1 MKLIA
6 AGQEYIIENNSVM
19 IETILN
25 IVDQALRDHSLV
37 FCGFEVNG
45 EEFYDD
51 LAQLVADRGETI
63 ETIVAILLTQE
74 QWRRETLRS
83 VEEYLQ
89 NSLPLLETLY
99 QDFYDNPSERV
110 WQDFG
115 KLIESMEWI
124 SKVAEFTDS
133 QAFLDYGEEV
143 RNLEIAVSQ
152 QDAGQIGDIIQFE
165 IIPRFEKAIETLS
178 AIDGGKTFDIN

>member
-19 IETILN
+19 IETVLN
-25 IVDQALRDHSLV
+25 IVDQVVRDHSLV
-37 FCGFEVNG
+37 FCGFEVNR

-63 ETIVAILLTQE
+63 ETIEAILLTQE
-74 QWRRETLRS
+74 QWRRETLHS
-83 VEEYLQ
+83 VKGYLQ
-89 NSLPLLETLY
+89 NALPLLETLY
-99 QDFYDNPSERV
+99 QDFYDSPSERA

-115 KLIESMEWI
+115 KLIESIEWI

-133 QAFLDYGEEV
+133 QAFLDCREEV
-143 RNLEIAVSQ
+143 RNLELAVSQ
-152 QDAGQIGDIIQFE
+152 QDNGQIGDIIQFE
-165 IIPRFEKAIETLS
+165 IIPRFEKAIEALS